1 MRARRLLLLALL
13 IPSLP
18 IFGACAAFHAERPRV
33 SLVDVGLQNVGL
45 LQSSIAIS
53 LRVENPNGFRLAIER
68 GVYTVFLGGQRVG
81 TGATTSPLSVP
92 AHGTSTQV
100 ILVDFD
106 NLRLLSRLRSVLD
119 GHAVDY
125 RVEAE
130 HVLSGLGSRSFK
142 SVAEGELELGGSS
155 TRR

>member
-1 MRARRLLLLALL
+1 LLVFALL
-13 IPSLP
+13 IPF
-18 IFGACAAFHAERPRV
+18 FGGCAAFHAERPRV
-33 SLVDVGLQNVGL
+33 SLVDVGLESVGL

-53 LRVENPNGFRLAIER
+53 LRVENPNGFRLPIER
-68 GVYTVFLGGQRVG
+68 GVYTVFLGGERVG

-92 AHGTSTQV
+92 AYGTSTQV

-106 NLRLLSRLRSVLD
+106 NLRLLSRLRAVLD
-119 GHAVDY
+119 GRAVDY

-130 HVLSGLGSRSFK
+130 HFLSGLGSRSFK
-142 SVAEGELELGGSS
+142 SVAEGELELDSTA